1 MRHRCPCE
9 HASCWTYGTEAA
21 ISPNKPYSL
30 IRKDVGSVGGVGFH
44 GFYVLF
50 RKEPVALAR
59 LQVLTERFFV
69 KFRHELPGPNA
80 QTETQTPLNT
90 LSSTLC

>member
-1 MRHRCPCE
+1 
-9 HASCWTYGTEAA
+9 
-21 ISPNKPYSL
+21 L
-30 IRKDVGSVGGVGFH
+30 H
-44 GFYVLF
+44 GFDFLF
-50 RKEPVALAR
+50 CKEPVAFAR

-90 LSSTLC
+90 LSSILCEVWSQLQCRGSYHHSTEDGNWPRLVHNT